1 MKKTLNKTSFRYPS
15 LTNGISAIGI
25 RRITSAESLLHH
37 YPSDRRKTVRYS
49 MTVPV
54 RFQWRADDGRW
65 HNAIGV
71 TRDIGVAGLFVESAS
86 VPPVD
91 SVLGLT
97 LTLPATSKFDTK
109 LHLSC
114 IAVVRHVQQESCQ
127 TSGFGVVADFY
138 PSLPMSTGST
148 KETQWRCS

>member
-1 MKKTLNKTSFRYPS
+1 MYPD
-15 LTNGISAIGI
+15 
-25 RRITSAESLLHH
+25 
-37 YPSDRRKTVRYS
+37 DRRKSVRYS
-49 MTVPV
+49 ITVAV
-54 RFQWRADDGRW
+54 KFQWRADDGRW

-71 TRDIGVAGLFVESAS
+71 TRDIGIAGLFVESAL

-91 SVLGLT
+91 SVLELT
-97 LTLPATSKFDTK
+97 LTLPATSKFDTT

-138 PSLPMSTGST
+138 PSLLISTGST
-148 KETQWRCS
+148 KEGQ